1 MIYIHVYSYQFYV
14 IFFYTFFLMS
24 LKQAIKLTVYN
35 RGLSSI
41 YANNMKVGRR
51 FIRSVAVYHF
61 FFDVF
66 FQIFSYLIFVSF
78 LWTLLVFPLLI
89 FVSRHRT
96 YWFVS
101 FLSLFLF
108 CFLFLKKTQRNIIYF
123 YLIRFFHLRVF
134 FSVDLA
140 WMSKSSFNE
149 CQNNRKW
156 KLQWQITLPLFS
168 GCKLCLFTICFKNP

>member
-1 MIYIHVYSYQFYV
+1 MLPGILTVGWFISTSIPTNFTSF
-14 IFFYTFFLMS
+14 FFYTFFLMS

-123 YLIRFFHLRVF
+123 YLIRFFHLRF
-134 FSVDLA
+134 FFCRFSLNVKIIIQ
-140 WMSKSSFNE
+140 WMSK
-149 CQNNRKW
+149 
-156 KLQWQITLPLFS
+156 
-168 GCKLCLFTICFKNP
+168 